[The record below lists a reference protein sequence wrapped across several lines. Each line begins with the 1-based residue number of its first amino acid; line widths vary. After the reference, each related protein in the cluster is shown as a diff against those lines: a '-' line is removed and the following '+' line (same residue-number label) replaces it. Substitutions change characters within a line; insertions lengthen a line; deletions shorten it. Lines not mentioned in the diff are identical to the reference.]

1 MFFDLH
7 RFKDKS
13 IHSYGFII
21 IFAKLNKRILKKA
34 IVSVINDLVT
44 DQRVDKMCNNL
55 VSLKF
60 EVILVGRKKHDSL
73 TLPSRPYKMHR
84 MRLLFETGPL
94 FYAEYNF
101 RLFLFLLFHKVDLL
115 VSNDLDTL
123 MPNYLISKLINKPI
137 VYDSHE
143 LFTETPEVIHRKFV
157 QNVWLRIEKWIFP
170 KLEDVFTVSE
180 SIAEVYKDKYKV
192 DVKVVRN
199 VPPARKFD
207 NKKSRKEL
215 DLPEDKKIVIL
226 QGSGINIQRGA
237 EELIQSMQYLDKHL
251 LLIIGGGDVIQDLK
265 QLASE
270 LNLNN
275 KIRFLTRQPI
285 EKLYQYTMNADL
297 GITIDKD
304 TNLNYRYSLGNK
316 LFDYIHAGIPVLA
329 SPLLEIKKIIEKYR
343 IGSTINSHDPTH
355 IADKIKE
362 MTLDTSK
369 TNEWKENLKFAASEL
384 CWEKEEKIV
393 LEVYKKYA

>member
-1 MFFDLH
+1 M
-7 RFKDKS
+7 
-13 IHSYGFII
+13 
-21 IFAKLNKRILKKA
+21 KKA

-44 DQRVDKMCNNL
+44 DQRVDKMCNTL
-55 VSLKF
+55 VSLQF
-60 EVILVGRKKHDSL
+60 EVVLVGRKKHDSL
-73 TLPSRPYKMHR
+73 ALPSRPYKMHR
-84 MRLLFETGPL
+84 MILLFEKGPL
-94 FYAEYNF
+94 FYTEYTI
-101 RLFLFLLFHKVDLL
+101 RLFLYLLFHKTDLL

-123 MPNYLISKLINKPI
+123 LPNYLISKLKNKPV

-170 KLEDVFTVSE
+170 KLTDVFTVSD
-180 SIAEVYKDKYKV
+180 SIAQVYSDKYKV

-199 VPPARKFD
+199 TPPARKFD
-207 NKKSRKEL
+207 NKKTRKEL

-270 LNLNN
+270 MNLNN
-275 KIRFLTRQPI
+275 RIRFLPRQSM
-285 EKLYQYTMNADL
+285 EQLYQYTMNADL

-304 TNLNYRYSLGNK
+304 TNLNYRYSLPNK

-329 SPLLEIKKIIEKYR
+329 SQLVEIKKILEKYD
-343 IGSTINSHDPTH
+343 IGETIESHNPAH
-355 IADKIKE
+355 IAQKVKQMTSNSKKIK
-362 MTLDTSK
+362 
-369 TNEWKENLKFAASEL
+369 EWKENLKFAASEL
-384 CWEKEEKIV
+384 NWEKEEQVV
-393 LEVYKKYA
+393 LNVYKKYI

>member
-1 MFFDLH
+1 L
-7 RFKDKS
+7 
-13 IHSYGFII
+13 
-21 IFAKLNKRILKKA
+21 KRA

-44 DQRVDKMCNNL
+44 DQRVDKMCNSL
-55 VSLKF
+55 VSLQF
-60 EVILVGRKKHDSL
+60 EVVLVGRKKHDSL
-73 TLPSRPYKMHR
+73 PLPSRAYKMHR
-84 MRLLFETGPL
+84 MRLLFEKGPL
-94 FYAEYNF
+94 FYAEYNI
-101 RLFLFLLFHKVDLL
+101 RLFVFLLFHKTDLL

-123 MPNYLISKLINKPI
+123 LPNYLISKLKTKPI

-170 KLEDVFTVSE
+170 KLKDVFTVSD
-180 SIAEVYKDKYKV
+180 SIAEVYKDKYNV
-192 DVKVVRN
+192 DVKVARN
-199 VPPARKFD
+199 VPPTRKFD
-207 NKKSRKEL
+207 LKKTKKEL
-215 DLPEDKKIVIL
+215 DIPEDKKIIIL

-237 EELIQSMQYLDKHL
+237 EELIQSMQYLDEHL

-265 QLASE
+265 QLTSK

-275 KIRFLTRQPI
+275 SIRFIPRQPI
-285 EKLYQYTMNADL
+285 EQLYQYTMNADL

-304 TNLNYRYSLGNK
+304 TNLNYKYSLGNK

-329 SPLLEIKKIIEKYR
+329 TPLIEIKQIIGNYKI
-343 IGSTINSHDPTH
+343 GDTIDSHDPQH
-355 IADKIKE
+355 IAGKIKM
-362 MTLDTSK
+362 MTLNPVKS
-369 TNEWKENLKFAASEL
+369 NEWKENCKFAALEL